1 MKNIQTKRNLEF
13 GIAKNEQLNTSNKKT
28 SNIILYSN
36 GCHKGKV
43 LKNLLNMLQ
52 IKYTEITEIE
62 EIEEKR
68 FIPMPILEVDDNIM
82 NFLQAIKWIHKNK
95 GRKFFD

>member
-1 MKNIQTKRNLEF
+1 MQTKERNLEF
-13 GIAKNEQLNTSNKKT
+13 GIAKNEQLNTSNEKS
-28 SNIILYSN
+28 SNVILYSN

-43 LKNLLNMLQ
+43 LKNLLNMLK
-52 IKYTEITEIE
+52 IKYTKIT

-82 NFLQAIKWIHKNK
+82 NFPQAIKWIHKNK

>member
-1 MKNIQTKRNLEF
+1 MKNIQTKRILEF

-36 GCHKGKV
+36 GYHKGKV
-43 LKNLLNMLQ
+43 LKNLLNMLK
-52 IKYTEITEIE
+52 IKYTEITKLE

-68 FIPMPILEVDDNIM
+68 FILMPILEVDDNIM
-82 NFLQAIKWIHKNK
+82 NFSQAIKWIK
-95 GRKFFD
+95 DQI

>member
-1 MKNIQTKRNLEF
+1 MKNIQTKRILEF
-13 GIAKNEQLNTSNKKT
+13 GIAKNEQLNTSNKKS

-43 LKNLLNMLQ
+43 LKNLLNMLK
-52 IKYTEITEIE
+52 IIYAEIT

-68 FIPMPILEVDDNIM
+68 FIPMPILEVDNNIM
-82 NFLQAIKWIHKNK
+82 NFSQATKWIK
-95 GRKFFD
+95 GQI

>member
-1 MKNIQTKRNLEF
+1 MRDMQTKERNLEF
-13 GIAKNEQLNTSNKKT
+13 GIAKNEQLNTSNEKS
-28 SNIILYSN
+28 SNVILYSN

-43 LKNLLNMLQ
+43 LKNLLNMLK
-52 IKYTEITEIE
+52 IKYTKIT

-82 NFLQAIKWIHKNK
+82 NFPQAIKWIHKNK

>member
-1 MKNIQTKRNLEF
+1 MKNIQTERNLEF
-13 GIAKNEQLNTSNKKT
+13 GIAKNEQLNTDGIKNP
-28 SNIILYSN
+28 NVILYSN

-43 LKNLLNMLQ
+43 LKNLLNMLK
-52 IKYTEITEIE
+52 IKYTEITELE

-82 NFLQAIKWIHKNK
+82 NFSQALKWIK
-95 GRKFFD
+95 GQI